1 MEEQMWRKHL
11 IEVWKGNLGGGGEKK
26 KENQVKEHLYS
37 CSVICVHHTQ
47 VDKYGNVFK
56 VSPFLLLL
64 A

>member
-11 IEVWKGNLGGGGEKK
+11 IEVWKGNLGGEKK

-56 VSPFLLLL
+56 VSHFSFC
-64 A
+64 

>member
-1 MEEQMWRKHL
+1 MKETFDRGLEGKFGG
-11 IEVWKGNLGGGGEKK
+11 EGGGEKK

>member
-11 IEVWKGNLGGGGEKK
+11 IEVWKGNLGGGKKK